1 MALRER
7 NRMKIIKEGEAIEP
21 YLIFSPSMPLVDILE
36 AWWNDSGG
44 GVRST
49 GWVENKKLLI
59 KVSRQMSK
67 RITSQRP
74 TQSSVC

>member
-1 MALRER
+1 
-7 NRMKIIKEGEAIEP
+7 MKIIKEGEAIEP

-49 GWVENKKLLI
+49 GWVENKKWLI
-59 KVSRQMSK
+59 KVSR
-67 RITSQRP
+67 
-74 TQSSVC
+74 